1 MLSQSLRA
9 CVRTYLDAALVAV
22 DLFARRRTL
31 RLAEHDHLLEQEDVT
46 HRFASTVPDE
56 ELVLTQQHALLI
68 QVHLKHTVYASVHVD
83 VSPSPRDVTKVYHDD
98 TDSKEQSAY
107 V

>member
-31 RLAEHDHLLEQEDVT
+31 SLAEDDHLFEQEDVT
-46 HRFASTVPDE
+46 HRFASAVPHE
-56 ELVLTQQHALLI
+56 ELVLTQQHALLV
-68 QVHLKHTVYASVHVD
+68 QVNLKHTVYASMHVD
-83 VSPSPRDVTKVYHDD
+83 VSPNTRDVTKVRVYHDY
-98 TDSKEQSAY
+98 TDSKE
-107 V
+107 

>member
-1 MLSQSLRA
+1 MLSQSSRA
-9 CVRTYLDAALVAV
+9 YTYLNAALVAV